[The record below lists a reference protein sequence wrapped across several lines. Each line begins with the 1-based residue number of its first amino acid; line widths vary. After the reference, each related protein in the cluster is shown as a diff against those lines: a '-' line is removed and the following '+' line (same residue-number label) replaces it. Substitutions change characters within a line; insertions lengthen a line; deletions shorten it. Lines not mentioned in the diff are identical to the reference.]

1 MAVAL
6 PALYRGRRYSVQ
18 LLFTAIAVLMSL
30 RAVDLQLRDHE
41 FLQNHG
47 DARYLRVVEIPAH
60 RGVISD
66 RNGEPL
72 AISTP
77 VSSVWA
83 NPRRL
88 ALAEGQWR
96 QLAQWLSIGVDNLKE
111 LVAARQGRDFV
122 YLRRQ
127 VEPAQAAII
136 AAARLPG
143 VYVDREYHR
152 YYPAGEVTA
161 HVVGF
166 TNVDDSGQEGM
177 ELAYNGVLQG
187 TPGSKQVI
195 KDRLGRVVEN
205 VESLRAA
212 VPGED
217 LTLTIDKRLQYIAY
231 RELKAAVINHRAQAG
246 SMVIL
251 DARSGEVL
259 AMVNQPS
266 YNPNNR
272 TSLQG
277 ELYRNRAVTDVY
289 EPGSTLKA
297 FTIAAALD
305 AGEVTPTTPIDT
317 GNGVFEIGP
326 YKVRDTHPF
335 GRLDVTG
342 VVVKSSNVGAAKIAL
357 SLEPETFWRML
368 SKVGFG
374 APTAT
379 GFPGEAAGRLPDYHH
394 WREIEQATLAFGYGL
409 SVTTL
414 QLAQAYTAVANDG
427 VWVPASLV
435 RNGRPPDGDTVMSAA
450 TAEQVRAMLE
460 GVVRSGTGRLARIP
474 GYRVAG
480 KTGTVHKV
488 NTQGYEE
495 DRYVALFA
503 GMVPASRP
511 RLVAAVII
519 DDPGDGEYFGGQI
532 AAPVFSNVMREALR
546 LLNIPPDDPPGRN
559 EQPLYT
565 YISTNSP
572 EMFDDRGG
580 QPER

>member
-1 MAVAL
+1 MPIAL
-6 PALYRGRRYSVQ
+6 PSLYRGRRYSML
-18 LLFTAIAVLMSL
+18 LLFVSVAIVMSM
-30 RAVDLQLRDHE
+30 RAVDLQLTDHE

-47 DARYLRVVEIPAH
+47 DARYLRVVETPAH

-83 NPRRL
+83 NPRKL
-88 ALAEGQWR
+88 ALDETQWR
-96 QLAQWLSIGVDNLKE
+96 QLAQWLATGVDDLKG
-111 LVAARQGRDFV
+111 LVTARQGRDFV

-127 VEPAQAAII
+127 VEPDLAARIT
-136 AAARLPG
+136 AARLPG
-143 VYVDREYHR
+143 IYVDREYHR

-166 TNVDDSGQEGM
+166 TNVDDSGQEGI
-177 ELAYNGVLQG
+177 ELAYNEALQG
-187 TPGSKQVI
+187 HPGSKQVI

-217 LTLTIDKRLQYIAY
+217 LTLSIDKRLQYIAY

-251 DARSGEVL
+251 DAQSGEVL

-266 YNPNNR
+266 YNPNSR

-277 ELYRNRAVTDVY
+277 ALYRNRAVTDLY

-297 FTIAAALD
+297 FTIAAALET
-305 AGEVTPTTPIDT
+305 GEFTPTTPIET
-317 GNGVFEIGP
+317 GNGIFDIGP
-326 YKVRDTHPF
+326 YKVRDTHPY

-342 VVVKSSNVGAAKIAL
+342 VVVKSSNIGAAKIAL
-357 SLEPETFWRML
+357 ALEPETLWRML
-368 SKVGFG
+368 SHVGFG

-379 GFPGEAAGRLPDYHH
+379 GFPGEAAGKLSDYHH

-409 SVTTL
+409 SVSTL
-414 QLAQAYTAVANDG
+414 QLAQAYAALANDG
-427 VWVPASLV
+427 IMMPASLV
-435 RNGRPPDGDTVMSAA
+435 RAGQALHGEPVMSPTTAA
-450 TAEQVRAMLE
+450 QVRAMLE
-460 GVVRSGTGRLARIP
+460 GVVRSGTGRLAHIP

-480 KTGTVHKV
+480 KTGTVHKT

-495 DRYVALFA
+495 DHYVALFA
-503 GMVPASRP
+503 GMVPASQP
-511 RLVAAVII
+511 RLVAVVII

-532 AAPVFSNVMREALR
+532 AAPVFSRVMQTALR
-546 LLNIPPDDPPGRN
+546 LLNIPPDDPPGQN

-565 YISTNSP
+565 YVSTNSP
-572 EMFDDRGG
+572 DAFDDRGG

>member
-1 MAVAL
+1 MSATL
-6 PALYRGRRYSVQ
+6 PSLYRGRRYSMQ
-18 LLFTAIAVLMSL
+18 ILFVGIAVLMSL
-30 RAVDLQLRDHE
+30 RAVDLQLTDHE

-47 DARYLRVVEIPAH
+47 DARYLRVVETPAH

-83 NPRRL
+83 NPHRL
-88 ALAEGQWR
+88 ALDEGQWR
-96 QLAQWLSIGVDNLKE
+96 QLAQWLATSVDNLKE
-111 LVAARQGRDFV
+111 LVTERQGRDFV

-127 VEPAQAAII
+127 VEPALAAKI

-143 VYVDREYHR
+143 IYVDREYHR

-177 ELAYNGVLQG
+177 ELAYNGALQG
-187 TPGSKQVI
+187 AAGSKQVI
-195 KDRLGRVVEN
+195 KDRLGHVVEN
-205 VESLRAA
+205 VESLRAT

-231 RELKAAVINHRAQAG
+231 RELKTAVLAHRAQAG

-251 DARSGEVL
+251 NAQSGEVL

-277 ELYRNRAVTDVY
+277 ELYRNRAVTDLY

-297 FTIAAALD
+297 FTIAAALES
-305 AGEVTPTTPIDT
+305 GRFTPTTPIET
-317 GNGVFEIGP
+317 GNGIFEIGP

-342 VVVKSSNVGAAKIAL
+342 VVIKSSNIGAAKIAL
-357 SLEPETFWRML
+357 TLEPETFWRML
-368 SKVGFG
+368 SHVGFG
-374 APTAT
+374 VPTTT
-379 GFPGEAAGRLPDYHH
+379 GFPGEAGGRLPDYHH

-427 VWVPASLV
+427 VMMPASLV
-435 RNGRPPDGDTVMSAA
+435 QTGQAPHGESVMSPTTAA
-450 TAEQVRAMLE
+450 QLRIMLE

-480 KTGTVHKV
+480 KTGTVHKI

-503 GMVPASRP
+503 GMVPVSRP
-511 RLVAAVII
+511 RLVAVVII

-532 AAPVFSNVMREALR
+532 AAPVFSRVMQEALR
-546 LLNIPPDDPPGRN
+546 LLNVPPDDPPGQN

-572 EMFDDRGG
+572 EIFDDRGG